1 MKFDN
6 YKIRMNI
13 KSCCLY
19 EQVFGKNFLKVDDA
33 EDLFEVLYCCVVTNN
48 PSLIMTYEVFK
59 TFSDDPKVGKWLKKE
74 YEKISDFNSQ
84 IKAREKESE
93 EKKDD
98 EVEEE
103 LTITDIAS
111 ALIVRHHID
120 AHYVMYEMDLWE
132 IQPYLNQAD
141 IQRKADL
148 VTQRFWTYL
157 TIAPHID
164 GKKIRRPED
173 LVPFEWEKGYSKK
186 ALSEDESKAA
196 FAFLTGKNKTN
207 EEEENG

>member
-19 EQVFGKNFLKVDDA
+19 EQLFDKNFLKINDA
-33 EDLFEVLYCCVVTNN
+33 DDLFEVLYCCVVVNN
-48 PSLIMTYEVFK
+48 PSLVMTYEVFK
-59 TFSDDPKVGKWLKKE
+59 TFSEDPKVSKWLRKE
-74 YEKISDFNSQ
+74 YEKIADFNSQ
-84 IKAREKESE
+84 IKGREKESE
-93 EKKDD
+93 ESGEED
-98 EVEEE
+98 VEE
-103 LTITDIAS
+103 LRLTDIAA
-111 ALIVRHHID
+111 ALIVRHGVD

-164 GKKIRRPED
+164 GKKIRKPED
-173 LVPFEWEKGYSKK
+173 LVPFEWEKESRNKE
-186 ALSEDESKAA
+186 LDEVSTKAA
-196 FAFLTGKNKTN
+196 FDFLTRNRKTK
-207 EEEENG
+207 EEEVEE